1 MSLVSRFRVEILLF
15 LLLLACYAYFPPRW
29 ADWNQNSRLNLTLA
43 IVDDGSFQIDRF
55 VANTGDYAKYNG
67 HYYSDKAPGTSF
79 LAVPVYAAVRP
90 LLQTAPV
97 QRVIERI
104 GSSAAFGETLRPD
117 GSGLAMEKVYFALV
131 LMIVSFVTVAVP
143 SALLGVLLYRFLELF
158 DLGASWRVALALIY
172 GLATP
177 AFPYSN
183 AFLGHQQ
190 VAAMLFVSFWM
201 AFLIGQRRLAPH
213 WSLLIGVLLG
223 WTLITE
229 YPAALI
235 VAGVG
240 LYLLVVL
247 PDRRWIVGAAL
258 AGVPPLALMMAYND
272 AIFGT
277 VMPVGYKYSELW
289 QAEHQSGFM
298 SLAGPNREALW
309 GITFGAHRGLFLLA
323 PVLLIGLAGFV
334 AWWRSRTHRREL
346 AVCVW
351 AVVSFLLF
359 NGSSVMWSGGFG
371 VGPRYLVPMLPFLA
385 FGIGAFV
392 ATWSAQWRA
401 RAVLGVT
408 SVWSFLNVWAQT
420 IGGQSFP
427 QYQPNPLLDF
437 SLPELAA
444 GNVARNLGMALDLG
458 GWASLLPLA
467 LVVLPG
473 LVMLFRSVE
482 EKRSLQVEGRWIE
495 NRELRTENR
504 ELRTEN
510 RELRTEN

>member
-1 MSLVSRFRVEILLF
+1 MRVLHRLRVEALIF

-43 IVDDGSFQIDRF
+43 IVDDRSFQIDRF

-79 LAVPVYAAVRP
+79 LAVPVYAVVRP
-90 LLQTAPV
+90 VLQTAPV
-97 QRVIERI
+97 QRFIERL

-117 GSGLAMEKVYFALV
+117 GSGLATEKVYFALV
-131 LMIVSFVTVAVP
+131 LMIVSFATVAIP
-143 SALLGVLLYRFLELF
+143 AALLGVVLYRFLELF
-158 DLGASWRVALALIY
+158 DLGMGWRATIALIY

-183 AFLGHQQ
+183 AFMGHQQ
-190 VAAMLFVSFWM
+190 VAALLFGAFWLV
-201 AFLIGQRRLAPH
+201 FLIGRQRLSPRWMLVV
-213 WSLLIGVLLG
+213 GVLLG

-235 VAGVG
+235 VAGIG
-240 LYLLVVL
+240 LYALIVL

-258 AGVPPLALMMAYND
+258 AGIPPLALMMAYNF

-277 VMPVGYKYSELW
+277 VLPVGYKYSELW

-309 GITFGAHRGLFLLA
+309 GITFGIHRGLFLLA
-323 PVLLIGLAGFV
+323 PVLLTGLAGFV
-334 AWWRSRTHRREL
+334 AWWRARVYRREL
-346 AVCVW
+346 AVCIW

-385 FGIGAFV
+385 FGMGAFLAMWGVRWLSRV
-392 ATWSAQWRA
+392 A
-401 RAVLGVT
+401 LVT
-408 SVWSFLNVWAQT
+408 TGGWSFLNVWAQT

-427 QYQPNPLLDF
+427 QYQPNPLLDY

-444 GNVARNLGMALDLG
+444 GNVARNLGMALNLG
-458 GWASLLPLA
+458 GWASVLPLA
-467 LVVLPG
+467 LFLAVSITVLFFVIRGSGMTERTDQPVVSARG
-473 LVMLFRSVE
+473 VA
-482 EKRSLQVEGRWIE
+482 G
-495 NRELRTENR
+495 
-504 ELRTEN
+504 
-510 RELRTEN
+510 

>member
-1 MSLVSRFRVEILLF
+1 MHLLRRFRVDILLF
-15 LLLLACYAYFPPRW
+15 LVLLACYAYFPPRW

-97 QRVIERI
+97 QQLIERI

-117 GSGLAMEKVYFALV
+117 GSGLATDKVYFALV
-131 LMIVSFVTVAVP
+131 LMIVSLVTVAVP
-143 SALLGVLLYRFLELF
+143 AALLGVVLYRFLALF
-158 DLGASWRVALALIY
+158 GLGAGWRMVIALIY

-183 AFLGHQQ
+183 AFIGHQQ
-190 VAAMLFVSFWM
+190 VAAMLFGSFWM
-201 AFLIGQRRLAPH
+201 AFLIGQRRLSPR
-213 WSLLIGVLLG
+213 WSLVIGVLLG

-235 VAGVG
+235 VAAVG
-240 LYLLVVL
+240 LYLLAVL

-258 AGVPPLALMMAYND
+258 AGVPPLALMMGYNY

-277 VMPVGYKYSELW
+277 VLPVGYKYSELW
-289 QAEHQSGFM
+289 QAEHQTGFM

-309 GITFGAHRGLFLLA
+309 GITFGVHRGLFLLA

-334 AWWRSRTHRREL
+334 AWWRTGAHRREL
-346 AVCVW
+346 AVCAW
-351 AVVSFLLF
+351 AVASFLLF

-385 FGIGAFV
+385 FGIGAFIAV
-392 ATWSAQWRA
+392 WGAQWWA
-401 RAVLGVT
+401 RVALGIT
-408 SVWSFLNVWAQT
+408 GAWSFLNVWAQT

-427 QYQPNPLLDF
+427 QYQANPLLDY
-437 SLPELAA
+437 SLPELAT
-444 GNVARNLGMALDLG
+444 GNVARNLGMALNLG

-467 LVVLPG
+467 LA
-473 LVMLFRSVE
+473 LVIATLLIVRSMRGSEAPAHIATGALAPVE
-482 EKRSLQVEGRWIE
+482 EYR
-495 NRELRTENR
+495 
-504 ELRTEN
+504 
-510 RELRTEN
+510 

>member
-1 MSLVSRFRVEILLF
+1 MIRIVRQFRVEILLF
-15 LLLLACYAYFPPRW
+15 LILLACYAYFPPRW

-43 IVDDGSFQIDRF
+43 IVDDRSFQIDRF

-90 LLQTAPV
+90 VLQTAPV
-97 QRVIERI
+97 QRFIERL

-117 GSGLAMEKVYFALV
+117 GSGLATEKVYFALV
-131 LMIVSFVTVAVP
+131 LMIVSFATVAVP
-143 SALLGVLLYRFLELF
+143 SALLGVVLYRFLELF
-158 DLGASWRVALALIY
+158 GLATGWRVMIALIY

-183 AFLGHQQ
+183 TFVGHQQ
-190 VAAMLFVSFWM
+190 VAALLFGAFWLV
-201 AFLIGQRRLAPH
+201 FLIGQRRLSPR
-213 WSLLIGVLLG
+213 WMLVVGVLLG

-235 VAGVG
+235 VAGIG
-240 LYLLVVL
+240 LYALIVL

-258 AGVPPLALMMAYND
+258 AGIPPLALMMAYNF

-277 VMPVGYKYSELW
+277 VLPVGYKYSELW

-309 GITFGAHRGLFLLA
+309 GITFGVHRGLFLLA
-323 PVLLIGLAGFV
+323 PVLLTGLAGFV
-334 AWWRSRTHRREL
+334 AWWRAGIYRREL
-346 AVCVW
+346 AVCIW
-351 AVVSFLLF
+351 AVASFLLF

-385 FGIGAFV
+385 FGMGAFFAMWGVRWLSRV
-392 ATWSAQWRA
+392 ALVTTGGWS
-401 RAVLGVT
+401 L
-408 SVWSFLNVWAQT
+408 LNVWAQT

-427 QYQPNPLLDF
+427 QYQPNPLLDY

-444 GNVARNLGMALDLG
+444 GNVARNLGMALNLG
-458 GWASLLPLA
+458 GWASVLPLA
-467 LVVLPG
+467 LFLAVSITVLFFVIRGSGVTERADQPVVSARG
-473 LVMLFRSVE
+473 VA
-482 EKRSLQVEGRWIE
+482 G
-495 NRELRTENR
+495 
-504 ELRTEN
+504 
-510 RELRTEN
+510 

>member
-1 MSLVSRFRVEILLF
+1 MRLIFRFRVEILLF
-15 LLLLACYAYFPPRW
+15 LILLACYAYFPPRW

-43 IVDDGSFQIDRF
+43 IVDDSSFQIDRF

-79 LAVPVYAAVRP
+79 LAVPVYAAIRP
-90 LLQTAPV
+90 ALQAAPV
-97 QRVIERI
+97 QRIIERA

-117 GSGLAMEKVYFALV
+117 GSGLATEKVYFALV

-143 SALLGVLLYRFLELF
+143 SALLGIVLYRFLALF
-158 DLGASWRVALALIY
+158 NLAAGWRVVITLIY

-183 AFLGHQQ
+183 AFMGHQQ
-190 VAAMLFVSFWM
+190 VAAMLFASFWI
-201 AFLIGQRRLAPH
+201 AFLIGQHRLSPR

-240 LYLLVVL
+240 LYLLAAL
-247 PDRRWIVGAAL
+247 PDRRWIAGAAL
-258 AGVPPLALMMAYND
+258 AGVPPLALMMAYNYT
-272 AIFGT
+272 IFGT

-309 GITFGAHRGLFLLA
+309 GITFGVHRGLFLLA

-334 AWWRSRTHRREL
+334 AWWRSGTHRREL
-346 AVCVW
+346 AVCAW

-392 ATWSAQWRA
+392 ATWGAQWWA
-401 RAVLGVT
+401 RVVPGIT
-408 SVWSFLNVWAQT
+408 GVWSFLNVWAQA

-427 QYQPNPLLDF
+427 QYQPNPLLDY
-437 SLPELAA
+437 SLPELAS

-458 GWASLLPLA
+458 GWASLTPLA
-467 LVVLPG
+467 LVVLMG
-473 LVMLFRSVE
+473 MVMLFHSME
-482 EKRSLQVEGRWIE
+482 KPSFQAEKRWVES
-495 NRELRTENR
+495 RELRTEN
-504 ELRTEN
+504 
-510 RELRTEN
+510 

>member
-1 MSLVSRFRVEILLF
+1 MMRIVRRFRVEILLF
-15 LLLLACYAYFPPRW
+15 LMLLACYAYFPPRW

-43 IVDDGSFQIDRF
+43 MVDDRSFQIDRF

-90 LLQTAPV
+90 VLQTALV
-97 QRVIERI
+97 QRFIERL
-104 GSSAAFGETLRPD
+104 GSSAAFGETLRPG
-117 GSGLAMEKVYFALV
+117 GSGLATEKVYFALV
-131 LMIVSFVTVAVP
+131 LMIVSFATVAVP
-143 SALLGVLLYRFLELF
+143 SALLGVVLYRFLELF
-158 DLGASWRVALALIY
+158 GLATGWRVMIALIY

-183 AFLGHQQ
+183 TFVGHQQ
-190 VAAMLFVSFWM
+190 VAALLFGAFWLV
-201 AFLIGQRRLAPH
+201 FLIGQRRLSPR
-213 WSLLIGVLLG
+213 WMLVVGVLLG

-235 VAGVG
+235 VAGIG
-240 LYLLVVL
+240 LYALIVL

-258 AGVPPLALMMAYND
+258 AGIPPLALMMAYNF

-277 VMPVGYKYSELW
+277 VLPVGYKYSELW

-309 GITFGAHRGLFLLA
+309 GITFGVHRGLFLLA
-323 PVLLIGLAGFV
+323 PVLLTGLAGFV
-334 AWWRSRTHRREL
+334 AWWRAGIYRREL
-346 AVCVW
+346 AVCIW
-351 AVVSFLLF
+351 AVASFLLF

-385 FGIGAFV
+385 FGMGAFFAMWGVRWLSRV
-392 ATWSAQWRA
+392 A
-401 RAVLGVT
+401 LVT
-408 SVWSFLNVWAQT
+408 TGGWSFLNVWAQT

-427 QYQPNPLLDF
+427 QYQPNPLLDY

-444 GNVARNLGMALDLG
+444 GNVARNLGMALNLG
-458 GWASLLPLA
+458 GWASVLPLA
-467 LVVLPG
+467 LFLAVSITVLFFVIRGSGVTERADQPVVSARG
-473 LVMLFRSVE
+473 VA
-482 EKRSLQVEGRWIE
+482 G
-495 NRELRTENR
+495 
-504 ELRTEN
+504 
-510 RELRTEN
+510 

>member
-1 MSLVSRFRVEILLF
+1 MMRIVRRFRVEILLF
-15 LLLLACYAYFPPRW
+15 LMLLACYAYFPPRW

-43 IVDDGSFQIDRF
+43 MVDDRSFQIDRF

-90 LLQTAPV
+90 VLQTALV
-97 QRVIERI
+97 QRFIERL

-117 GSGLAMEKVYFALV
+117 GSGLATEKVYFALV
-131 LMIVSFVTVAVP
+131 LMIVSFATVAVP
-143 SALLGVLLYRFLELF
+143 SALLGVVLYRFLELF
-158 DLGASWRVALALIY
+158 GLATGWRVMIALIY

-183 AFLGHQQ
+183 TFVGHQQ
-190 VAAMLFVSFWM
+190 VAALLFGAFWLV
-201 AFLIGQRRLAPH
+201 FLIGQRRLSPR
-213 WSLLIGVLLG
+213 WMLVVGVLLG

-235 VAGVG
+235 VAGIG
-240 LYLLVVL
+240 LYALIVL

-258 AGVPPLALMMAYND
+258 AGIPPLALMMAYNF

-277 VMPVGYKYSELW
+277 VLPVGYKYSELW

-309 GITFGAHRGLFLLA
+309 GITFGVHRGLFLLA
-323 PVLLIGLAGFV
+323 PVLLTGLAGFV
-334 AWWRSRTHRREL
+334 AWWRAGIYRREL
-346 AVCVW
+346 AVCIW
-351 AVVSFLLF
+351 AVASFLLF

-385 FGIGAFV
+385 FGMGAFFAMWGVRWLSRV
-392 ATWSAQWRA
+392 ALVTTGGWS
-401 RAVLGVT
+401 L
-408 SVWSFLNVWAQT
+408 LNVWAQT

-427 QYQPNPLLDF
+427 QYQPNPLLDY

-444 GNVARNLGMALDLG
+444 GNVARNLGMALNLG
-458 GWASLLPLA
+458 GWASVLPLA
-467 LVVLPG
+467 LFLAVSITVLFFVIRGSGVTERADQPVVSARG
-473 LVMLFRSVE
+473 VA
-482 EKRSLQVEGRWIE
+482 G
-495 NRELRTENR
+495 
-504 ELRTEN
+504 
-510 RELRTEN
+510 

>member
-1 MSLVSRFRVEILLF
+1 MIRIVRQFRVEILLF
-15 LLLLACYAYFPPRW
+15 LILLACYAYFPPRW

-43 IVDDGSFQIDRF
+43 IVDDRSFQIDRF

-90 LLQTAPV
+90 VLQTAPV
-97 QRVIERI
+97 QRFIERL
-104 GSSAAFGETLRPD
+104 GSSAAFGETLRPG
-117 GSGLAMEKVYFALV
+117 GSGLATEKVYFALV
-131 LMIVSFVTVAVP
+131 LMIVSFATVAVP
-143 SALLGVLLYRFLELF
+143 SALLGVVLYRFLELF
-158 DLGASWRVALALIY
+158 GLATGWRVMIALIY

-183 AFLGHQQ
+183 TFVGHQQ
-190 VAAMLFVSFWM
+190 VAALLFGAFWLV
-201 AFLIGQRRLAPH
+201 FLIGRQRLSPRWMPVV
-213 WSLLIGVLLG
+213 GFLLG

-235 VAGVG
+235 VAGIG
-240 LYLLVVL
+240 LYALIVL

-258 AGVPPLALMMAYND
+258 AGIPPLALMMAYNF

-277 VMPVGYKYSELW
+277 VLPVGYKYSELW

-309 GITFGAHRGLFLLA
+309 GITFGVHRGLFLLA
-323 PVLLIGLAGFV
+323 PVLLTGLAGFV
-334 AWWRSRTHRREL
+334 AWWRARVYRREL
-346 AVCVW
+346 AVCIW

-385 FGIGAFV
+385 FGMGAFL
-392 ATWSAQWRA
+392 ATWGACWSSRVA
-401 RAVLGVT
+401 LVT
-408 SVWSFLNVWAQT
+408 TGGWSFLNVWAQT

-427 QYQPNPLLDF
+427 QYQPNPLLDY

-444 GNVARNLGMALDLG
+444 GNVARNLGMALNLS
-458 GWASLLPLA
+458 GWSSLLPLA
-467 LVVLPG
+467 LFLAVSITVLFFVIRGSGMTERADQPVVRARG
-473 LVMLFRSVE
+473 VA
-482 EKRSLQVEGRWIE
+482 G
-495 NRELRTENR
+495 
-504 ELRTEN
+504 
-510 RELRTEN
+510 

>member
-1 MSLVSRFRVEILLF
+1 MRLISRLRVEILLF
-15 LLLLACYAYFPPRW
+15 LILLACYAYFPPRW

-43 IVDDGSFQIDRF
+43 IVDDGSFRIDRF

-67 HYYSDKAPGTSF
+67 HYYSDKAPGASF

-90 LLQTAPV
+90 ILQTALA
-97 QRVIERI
+97 QRIIDRI
-104 GSSAAFGETLRPD
+104 ASSAAFGETLRPD
-117 GSGLAMEKVYFALV
+117 GSGLATEKVYFALA

-143 SALLGVLLYRFLELF
+143 SALLGVVLYRFLALF
-158 DLGASWRVALALIY
+158 NLAAGWRVIITLIY

-183 AFLGHQQ
+183 TFVGHQQ
-190 VAAMLFVSFWM
+190 VAAMLFASFWI
-201 AFLIGQRRLAPH
+201 AFLIGRRRLSPR

-240 LYLLVVL
+240 LYLLAAL
-247 PDRRWIVGAAL
+247 SDRRWIVGAAL
-258 AGVPPLALMMAYND
+258 AGAPPLALMMAYNY

-277 VMPVGYKYSELW
+277 VLPVGYKYSELW

-309 GITFGAHRGLFLLA
+309 GITFGVHRGLFLLA
-323 PVLLIGLAGFV
+323 PVLLAGLAGFV
-334 AWWRSRTHRREL
+334 VWWRSGTHRREL
-346 AVCVW
+346 AVCIW

-371 VGPRYLVPMLPFLA
+371 VGPRYLVPILPFLA
-385 FGIGAFV
+385 FGVGAFV
-392 ATWSAQWRA
+392 ATWGAQQWA
-401 RAVLGVT
+401 KFVLGIT
-408 SVWSFLNVWAQT
+408 GVWSFLNVWAQT

-427 QYQPNPLLDF
+427 QYQPNPLLDY
-437 SLPELAA
+437 SLPELAT

-458 GWASLLPLA
+458 GWASLMPLA
-467 LVVLPG
+467 LVVFLG
-473 LVMLFRSVE
+473 MVLIFRSAG
-482 EKRSLQVEGRWIE
+482 KPLLAAGGSWIE
-495 NRELRTENR
+495 NRELSTGN
-504 ELRTEN
+504 
-510 RELRTEN
+510 

>member
-1 MSLVSRFRVEILLF
+1 MRLVSRFRVEILLF
-15 LLLLACYAYFPPRW
+15 LVLLACYAYFPPRW

-67 HYYSDKAPGTSF
+67 RYYSDKAPGTSF

-90 LLQTAPV
+90 ILQTAPV
-97 QRVIERI
+97 QRVIDRI
-104 GSSAAFGETLRPD
+104 ASSAAFGETLRPD
-117 GSGLAMEKVYFALV
+117 GSGLATEKVYFALV

-143 SALLGVLLYRFLELF
+143 SALLGIVLYRFLELF
-158 DLGASWRVALALIY
+158 NLAAGWRVVITLIY

-183 AFLGHQQ
+183 AFMGHQQ
-190 VAAMLFVSFWM
+190 VAAMLFASFWI
-201 AFLIGQRRLAPH
+201 AFLIGQRRLSPR

-240 LYLLVVL
+240 LYLLAVL
-247 PDRRWIVGAAL
+247 PDRRWIAGAAL
-258 AGVPPLALMMAYND
+258 AGIPPLALMMAYNY

-277 VMPVGYKYSELW
+277 VLPVGYKYSELW

-309 GITFGAHRGLFLLA
+309 GITFGVHRGLFLLS
-323 PVLLIGLAGFV
+323 PVLLAGPAGFV
-334 AWWRSRTHRREL
+334 AWWRSNMHRREL
-346 AVCVW
+346 AVCAW
-351 AVVSFLLF
+351 AVLSFLAF

-385 FGIGAFV
+385 FGIGAFI
-392 ATWSAQWRA
+392 AMWGTQWRA
-401 RAVLGVT
+401 RMALGIT
-408 SVWSFLNVWAQT
+408 GVWSFLNVWAQT

-427 QYQPNPLLDF
+427 QYQPNPLLDY

-458 GWASLLPLA
+458 GWASLTPLA
-467 LVVLPG
+467 LIILVG
-473 LVMLFRSVE
+473 MVMLFRSAEKPLPTAEERWVE
-482 EKRSLQVEGRWIE
+482 NRELRTK
-495 NRELRTENR
+495 NRELRTEN
-504 ELRTEN
+504 
-510 RELRTEN
+510 

>member
-1 MSLVSRFRVEILLF
+1 MIRIVRRFRVEILLF
-15 LLLLACYAYFPPRW
+15 LVLLACYVYFPPRW

-43 IVDDGSFQIDRF
+43 IVDDRSFQIDRF

-79 LAVPVYAAVRP
+79 LAVPVYAVVRP
-90 LLQTAPV
+90 VLQMAPV
-97 QRVIERI
+97 QRFIERL

-117 GSGLAMEKVYFALV
+117 GGGLATEKVYFALV
-131 LMIVSFVTVAVP
+131 LMIVSFATVAVP
-143 SALLGVLLYRFLELF
+143 SALLGVVLYRFLELF
-158 DLGASWRVALALIY
+158 GLATGWRVMVALIY

-183 AFLGHQQ
+183 AFVGHQQ
-190 VAAMLFVSFWM
+190 VAALLFGSFWLV
-201 AFLIGQRRLAPH
+201 FLIGRQRL
-213 WSLLIGVLLG
+213 SLRWMLVVGFLLG

-235 VAGVG
+235 IAGIG
-240 LYLLVVL
+240 LYAIIIL

-258 AGVPPLALMMAYND
+258 AGIPPLALMMAYNY

-277 VMPVGYKYSELW
+277 VLPVGYKYSELW

-309 GITFGAHRGLFLLA
+309 GITFSVHRGLFLLA
-323 PVLLIGLAGFV
+323 PVLLTGLAGFV
-334 AWWRSRTHRREL
+334 AWWRAGIYRREL
-346 AVCVW
+346 AVCIW

-385 FGIGAFV
+385 FGMGAFLAMWGARWQARV
-392 ATWSAQWRA
+392 ALVITGGWS
-401 RAVLGVT
+401 L
-408 SVWSFLNVWAQT
+408 LNVWAQT

-427 QYQPNPLLDF
+427 QYQPNPLLDY
-437 SLPELAA
+437 SLPELAV
-444 GNVARNLGMALDLG
+444 GNVARNLGMALNLS
-458 GWASLLPLA
+458 GWASVLPLA
-467 LVVLPG
+467 LFLAVSITVLFFVIRGSGMTERTDQPVVRARG
-473 LVMLFRSVE
+473 VA
-482 EKRSLQVEGRWIE
+482 G
-495 NRELRTENR
+495 
-504 ELRTEN
+504 
-510 RELRTEN
+510 

>member
-1 MSLVSRFRVEILLF
+1 MIRIVRQFRVEILLF
-15 LLLLACYAYFPPRW
+15 LILLACYAYFPPRW

-43 IVDDGSFQIDRF
+43 IVDDRSFQIDRF

-90 LLQTAPV
+90 VLQTALV
-97 QRVIERI
+97 QRFIERL

-117 GSGLAMEKVYFALV
+117 GSGLATEKVYFALV
-131 LMIVSFVTVAVP
+131 LMIVSFATVAVP
-143 SALLGVLLYRFLELF
+143 SALLGVVLYRFLELF
-158 DLGASWRVALALIY
+158 GLATGWRVMIALIY

-183 AFLGHQQ
+183 TFVGHQQ
-190 VAAMLFVSFWM
+190 VAALLFGAFWLV
-201 AFLIGQRRLAPH
+201 FLIGQRRLSPR
-213 WSLLIGVLLG
+213 WMLVVGVLLG

-235 VAGVG
+235 VAGIG
-240 LYLLVVL
+240 LYALIVL

-258 AGVPPLALMMAYND
+258 AGIPPLALMMAYNF

-277 VMPVGYKYSELW
+277 VLPVGYKYSELW

-309 GITFGAHRGLFLLA
+309 GITFGVHRGLFLLA
-323 PVLLIGLAGFV
+323 PVLLTGLAGFV
-334 AWWRSRTHRREL
+334 AWWRAGIYRREL
-346 AVCVW
+346 AVCIW
-351 AVVSFLLF
+351 AVASFLLF

-385 FGIGAFV
+385 FGMGAFFAMWGVRWLSRV
-392 ATWSAQWRA
+392 ALVTTGGWS
-401 RAVLGVT
+401 L
-408 SVWSFLNVWAQT
+408 LNVWAQT

-427 QYQPNPLLDF
+427 QYQPNPLLDY

-444 GNVARNLGMALDLG
+444 GNVARNLGMALNLG
-458 GWASLLPLA
+458 GWASVLPLA
-467 LVVLPG
+467 LFLAVSITVLFFVIRGSGVTERADQPVVSARG
-473 LVMLFRSVE
+473 VA
-482 EKRSLQVEGRWIE
+482 G
-495 NRELRTENR
+495 
-504 ELRTEN
+504 
-510 RELRTEN
+510 

>member
-1 MSLVSRFRVEILLF
+1 MMRIVRRFRVEMLLF
-15 LLLLACYAYFPPRW
+15 LILLACYAYFPPRW

-43 IVDDGSFQIDRF
+43 IVDDRSFQIDRF

-90 LLQTAPV
+90 VLQTALV
-97 QRVIERI
+97 QRFIERL

-117 GSGLAMEKVYFALV
+117 GSGLATEKVYFALV
-131 LMIVSFVTVAVP
+131 LMIVSFATVAVP
-143 SALLGVLLYRFLELF
+143 AALLGVVLYRFLELF
-158 DLGASWRVALALIY
+158 DLGMGWRATIALLY

-177 AFPYSN
+177 AFPYAN
-183 AFLGHQQ
+183 AFMGHQQ
-190 VAAMLFVSFWM
+190 VAALLFGAFWLV
-201 AFLIGQRRLAPH
+201 FLIGQRRLSPR
-213 WSLLIGVLLG
+213 WMLVVGVLLG

-235 VAGVG
+235 IAGIG
-240 LYLLVVL
+240 LYALVVL

-258 AGVPPLALMMAYND
+258 AGIPPLALMMAYNY

-277 VMPVGYKYSELW
+277 VLPVGYKYSELW

-309 GITFGAHRGLFLLA
+309 GITFGVHRGLFLLA
-323 PVLLIGLAGFV
+323 PVLLTGLAGFV
-334 AWWRSRTHRREL
+334 AWWRARVYRREL
-346 AVCVW
+346 AVCIW

-385 FGIGAFV
+385 FGMGAFFAMWGVRWLSRV
-392 ATWSAQWRA
+392 A
-401 RAVLGVT
+401 LVT
-408 SVWSFLNVWAQT
+408 TGGWSFLNVWAQT

-427 QYQPNPLLDF
+427 QYQPNPLLDY

-444 GNVARNLGMALDLG
+444 GNVARNLGMALNLG
-458 GWASLLPLA
+458 GWASVLPLA
-467 LVVLPG
+467 LFLAVSITVLFFVIRGSGVTERADQPVVSARG
-473 LVMLFRSVE
+473 VA
-482 EKRSLQVEGRWIE
+482 G
-495 NRELRTENR
+495 
-504 ELRTEN
+504 
-510 RELRTEN
+510 

>member
-1 MSLVSRFRVEILLF
+1 MIRIVRQFRVEILLF
-15 LLLLACYAYFPPRW
+15 LILLACYAYFPPRW

-43 IVDDGSFQIDRF
+43 IVDDRSFQIDRF

-90 LLQTAPV
+90 VLQTAPV
-97 QRVIERI
+97 QRFIERL
-104 GSSAAFGETLRPD
+104 GSSAAFGETLRPG
-117 GSGLAMEKVYFALV
+117 GSGLATEKVYFALV
-131 LMIVSFVTVAVP
+131 LMIVSFATVAVP
-143 SALLGVLLYRFLELF
+143 SALLGVVLYRFLELF
-158 DLGASWRVALALIY
+158 GLATGWRVMIALIY

-183 AFLGHQQ
+183 TFVGHQQ
-190 VAAMLFVSFWM
+190 VAALLFGAFWLV
-201 AFLIGQRRLAPH
+201 FLIGRQRLSPRWMLVV
-213 WSLLIGVLLG
+213 GFLLG

-235 VAGVG
+235 VAGIG
-240 LYLLVVL
+240 LYALIVL

-258 AGVPPLALMMAYND
+258 AGIPPLALMMAYNY

-277 VMPVGYKYSELW
+277 VLPVGYKYSELW

-309 GITFGAHRGLFLLA
+309 GITFSVHRGLFLLA
-323 PVLLIGLAGFV
+323 PVLLTGLAGFV
-334 AWWRSRTHRREL
+334 AWWRAGIYRREL
-346 AVCVW
+346 AVCIW

-385 FGIGAFV
+385 FGMGAFLAMWGARWQARV
-392 ATWSAQWRA
+392 TLVITGGWS
-401 RAVLGVT
+401 L
-408 SVWSFLNVWAQT
+408 LNVWAQT

-427 QYQPNPLLDF
+427 QYQPNPLLDY

-444 GNVARNLGMALDLG
+444 GNVARNLGMALNLS
-458 GWASLLPLA
+458 GWASVLPLA
-467 LVVLPG
+467 LFLAVSITVLFFVIRGSGMTERTDQPVVRARG
-473 LVMLFRSVE
+473 VA
-482 EKRSLQVEGRWIE
+482 G
-495 NRELRTENR
+495 
-504 ELRTEN
+504 
-510 RELRTEN
+510 

>member
-1 MSLVSRFRVEILLF
+1 MRIVRRFRVEILLF
-15 LLLLACYAYFPPRW
+15 LMLLACYAYFPPRW

-43 IVDDGSFQIDRF
+43 MVDDRSFQIDRF

-90 LLQTAPV
+90 VLQTALV
-97 QRVIERI
+97 QRFIERL

-117 GSGLAMEKVYFALV
+117 GSGLATEKVYFALV
-131 LMIVSFVTVAVP
+131 LMIVSFATVAVP
-143 SALLGVLLYRFLELF
+143 SALLGVVLYRFLELF
-158 DLGASWRVALALIY
+158 GLATGWRVMIALIY

-183 AFLGHQQ
+183 TFVGHQQ
-190 VAAMLFVSFWM
+190 VAALLFGAFWLV
-201 AFLIGQRRLAPH
+201 FLIGQRRLSPR
-213 WSLLIGVLLG
+213 WMLVVGVLLG

-235 VAGVG
+235 VAGIG
-240 LYLLVVL
+240 LYALIVL

-258 AGVPPLALMMAYND
+258 AGIPPLALMMAYNF

-277 VMPVGYKYSELW
+277 VLPVGYKYSELW

-309 GITFGAHRGLFLLA
+309 GITFGVHRGLFLLA
-323 PVLLIGLAGFV
+323 PVLLTGLAGFV
-334 AWWRSRTHRREL
+334 AWWRAGIYRREL
-346 AVCVW
+346 AVCIW
-351 AVVSFLLF
+351 AVASFLLF

-385 FGIGAFV
+385 FGMGAFFAMWGVRWLSRV
-392 ATWSAQWRA
+392 A
-401 RAVLGVT
+401 LVT
-408 SVWSFLNVWAQT
+408 TGGWSFLNVWAQT

-427 QYQPNPLLDF
+427 QYQPNPLLDY

-444 GNVARNLGMALDLG
+444 GNVARNLGMALNLG
-458 GWASLLPLA
+458 GWASVLPLA
-467 LVVLPG
+467 LFLAVSITVLFFVIRGSGVTERADQPVVSARG
-473 LVMLFRSVE
+473 VA
-482 EKRSLQVEGRWIE
+482 G
-495 NRELRTENR
+495 
-504 ELRTEN
+504 
-510 RELRTEN
+510 

>member
-1 MSLVSRFRVEILLF
+1 MIRIVRRFRVEILLF
-15 LLLLACYAYFPPRW
+15 LVLLACYAYFPPRW

-43 IVDDGSFQIDRF
+43 IVDDRSFQIDRF

-79 LAVPVYAAVRP
+79 LAVPVYAVVRP
-90 LLQTAPV
+90 VLQTTPV
-97 QRVIERI
+97 QRFIERL
-104 GSSAAFGETLRPD
+104 GSSAAFGETLHPD

-131 LMIVSFVTVAVP
+131 LMIVSFATVAVP
-143 SALLGVLLYRFLELF
+143 SALLGVVLYRFLELF
-158 DLGASWRVALALIY
+158 GLATGWRVMVALIY

-183 AFLGHQQ
+183 AFVGHQQ
-190 VAAMLFVSFWM
+190 VAAMLFIAFWLV
-201 AFLIGQRRLAPH
+201 FLIGRQRLSPRWMLVV
-213 WSLLIGVLLG
+213 GFLLG

-235 VAGVG
+235 VAGIG
-240 LYLLVVL
+240 LYALIVL
-247 PDRRWIVGAAL
+247 SDRRWIVGAAL
-258 AGVPPLALMMAYND
+258 AGIPPLALMMAYNY

-277 VMPVGYKYSELW
+277 VLPVGYKYSELW

-298 SLAGPNREALW
+298 SLTGPNREALW
-309 GITFGAHRGLFLLA
+309 GITFGIHRGLFVLA
-323 PVLLIGLAGFV
+323 PVLLTGLAGFV
-334 AWWRSRTHRREL
+334 AWWRAGVYRREL
-346 AVCVW
+346 AVCIW

-385 FGIGAFV
+385 FGMGAFL
-392 ATWSAQWRA
+392 AMWGTRWRA
-401 RAVLGVT
+401 RVALVITG
-408 SVWSFLNVWAQT
+408 SWSLLNVWAQT

-427 QYQPNPLLDF
+427 QYQPNPLLDY

-444 GNVARNLGMALDLG
+444 GNVARNLGMALNLS

-467 LVVLPG
+467 LFLAVSITVLFFVIRG
-473 LVMLFRSVE
+473 SGM
-482 EKRSLQVEGRWIE
+482 
-495 NRELRTENR
+495 TEHADQPFMR
-504 ELRTEN
+504 AQGVAG
-510 RELRTEN
+510 

>member
-1 MSLVSRFRVEILLF
+1 MIRIVRRFRVEILLF
-15 LLLLACYAYFPPRW
+15 LVLLACYVYFPPRW

-43 IVDDGSFQIDRF
+43 IVDDRSFQIDRF

-79 LAVPVYAAVRP
+79 LAVPVYAVVRP
-90 LLQTAPV
+90 VLQMAPV
-97 QRVIERI
+97 QRFIERL

-117 GSGLAMEKVYFALV
+117 GGGLATEKVYFALV
-131 LMIVSFVTVAVP
+131 LMIVSFATVAVP
-143 SALLGVLLYRFLELF
+143 SALLGVVLYRFLELF
-158 DLGASWRVALALIY
+158 GLATGWRVMVALIY

-183 AFLGHQQ
+183 AFVGHQQ
-190 VAAMLFVSFWM
+190 VAALLFGSFWLV
-201 AFLIGQRRLAPH
+201 FLIGRQRL
-213 WSLLIGVLLG
+213 SLRWMLVVGFLLG

-235 VAGVG
+235 IAGIG
-240 LYLLVVL
+240 LYAIIIL

-258 AGVPPLALMMAYND
+258 AGIPPLALMMAYNY

-277 VMPVGYKYSELW
+277 VLPVGYKYSELW

-309 GITFGAHRGLFLLA
+309 GITFSVHRGLFLLA
-323 PVLLIGLAGFV
+323 PVLLTGLAGFV
-334 AWWRSRTHRREL
+334 AWWRAGIYRREL
-346 AVCVW
+346 AVCIW

-385 FGIGAFV
+385 FGMGAFLALWGARWQTRV
-392 ATWSAQWRA
+392 ALVITGGWS
-401 RAVLGVT
+401 L
-408 SVWSFLNVWAQT
+408 LNVWAQT

-427 QYQPNPLLDF
+427 QYQPNPLLDY

-444 GNVARNLGMALDLG
+444 GNVARNLGMALNLS
-458 GWASLLPLA
+458 GWASVLPLA
-467 LVVLPG
+467 LFLAVSITVLFFVIRGSGMTERTDQPVVRARG
-473 LVMLFRSVE
+473 VA
-482 EKRSLQVEGRWIE
+482 G
-495 NRELRTENR
+495 
-504 ELRTEN
+504 
-510 RELRTEN
+510 